1 MARQS
6 LTNWPGVGG
15 RVVALRTKS
24 GLTQEALAEK
34 LGISR
39 SALNLKEHGDRA
51 FSLEEMIQLSD
62 QFDITIDEMIRG
74 VKTANVDI
82 HRETGLTDEAI
93 EVLKGFSVEEP
104 DLMDPLCKAL
114 SSYSVLDALARYM
127 AHTAKKKGYY
137 ISDTVRRKGSFID
150 CTMSEELFENVLG
163 QNLLHVL
170 DRVKTGDR
178 SSDYFSALEDFERY
192 SDERKLAEPTDY
204 EGAGD
209 HAKKEK
215 NQEF

>member
-6 LTNWPGVGG
+6 STNWPGVGG

-34 LGISR
+34 LGMSR

-51 FSLEEMIQLSD
+51 FSLDEIIQLSD
-62 QFDITIDEMIRG
+62 LFDITIDEMIRG

-82 HRETGLTDEAI
+82 HRETGLSDNAI
-93 EVLKGFSVEEP
+93 EALKGFSCERPE
-104 DLMDPLCKAL
+104 LMDPLCRAL
-114 SSYSVLDALARYM
+114 SSFSVLDALARYM

-137 ISDTVRRKGSFID
+137 ISDTVRRKGSFIE

-163 QNLLHVL
+163 QNLLQVM
-170 DRVKTGDR
+170 DRAKSGDR

-192 SDERKLAEPTDY
+192 TEEPRCAEPTGY
-204 EGAGD
+204 KGVGD
-209 HAKKEK
+209 HAEK
-215 NQEF
+215 D

>member
-6 LTNWPGVGG
+6 FNNWPGVGG
-15 RVVALRTKS
+15 RVVALRTKA

-62 QFDITIDEMIRG
+62 LFDITIDEMIRG

-82 HRETGLTDEAI
+82 HRLTGLTDEAI
-93 EVLKGFSVEEP
+93 DVLKGFSMEEQ
-104 DLMDPLCKAL
+104 DLMSPLCLAL
-114 SSYSVLDALARYM
+114 SSFSVLDALSRYM
-127 AHTAKKKGYY
+127 GYSARKKGYY
-137 ISDTVRRKGSFID
+137 MSETVRKKGSFVD
-150 CTMSEELFENVLG
+150 CTMSEELFESVLA

-170 DRVKTGDR
+170 DQVKAGEHEVN
-178 SSDYFSALEDFERY
+178 YFSALEDFEDY
-192 SDERKLAEPTDY
+192 TEERKFAEPT
-204 EGAGD
+204 
-209 HAKKEK
+209 AKKGTGKHAEK
-215 NQEF
+215 E